1 MPNASESRE
10 RAVIP
15 APAVVPLRQRPFR
28 DDRWQEV
35 RSMYVGGGLL
45 TLLVIIVLLVVLL

>member
-1 MPNASESRE
+1 VPNASESRE

-15 APAVVPLRQRPFR
+15 APAVVTLRQRPFR

>member
-1 MPNASESRE
+1 MGNAGETRE

-15 APAVVPLRQRPFR
+15 SPAAVTVRQRTPCDHR
-28 DDRWQEV
+28 RQEV
-35 RSMYVGGGLL
+35 RSMYIGGGLL